1 MKHKVM
7 SLTTGRVHAGT
18 QQAVSLH
25 QRNAVEDETG
35 MIETCVTSY
44 VVEMHAARSKI
55 SVRSTSAL
63 KRSSVKKGTMI
74 SMVSI
79 MTNLT
84 DIILTKG
91 GAMQEESRPFPMT

>member
-1 MKHKVM
+1 MKHEVM
-7 SLTTGRVHAGT
+7 SLTTGRVRAGT

-25 QRNAVEDETG
+25 RRNAVEDETG

-55 SVRSTSAL
+55 GVRSTSAL